1 MRQLA
6 GGRLLPCRGP
16 EEGGTSCFT
25 ATRKADIFPWALT
38 PVWPWAFKATKCMHT
53 PLTKFRHYLNIYT
66 DAKCP
71 ATHSYMFGLSSWLSF
86 SQLQYFSANSSN
98 SDITWSIG
106 FSQKVLSIAHPL
118 LYSLLGS
125 VCSFLS
131 GAFCTALAEGNAQR
145 LLFPAT
151 ACRCLRQPGR
161 QRQLWCESFYSS
173 SVGVAV
179 KND

>member
-1 MRQLA
+1 M
-6 GGRLLPCRGP
+6 
-16 EEGGTSCFT
+16 GGTSWST
-25 ATRKADIFPWALT
+25 ATRKADIFHWALT
-38 PVWPWAFKATKCMHT
+38 PVWPWAFKATKCMHM
-53 PLTKFRHYLNIYT
+53 PLKRAELRHYLNIYT

-71 ATHSYMFGLSSWLSF
+71 ATHSYMFGLSSWASF
-86 SQLQYFSANSSN
+86 SQLQFFSANSSN
-98 SDITWSIG
+98 SDVTWSIG
-106 FSQKVLSIAHPL
+106 FAQKVLPIAHPL

-145 LLFPAT
+145 LLFPAR
-151 ACRCLRQPGR
+151 ACCCLWQLGR
-161 QRQLWCESFYSS
+161 QRQLWCESFCSS